1 MQFDGFDWDEGNWPK
16 CAKHGVS
23 KDEIE
28 FILTSGPI
36 VLPDRTYVGDETRYN
51 AVGVSDEGRHIFIV
65 FTYRH
70 AEDDILIRPLSAR
83 YMHKKEVDRYEQTKT
98 A

>member
-1 MQFDGFDWDEGNWPK
+1 MQFDGFDRDEGNWPK

-36 VLPDRTYVGDETRYN
+36 VLPDRTYVGDEARYN

-70 AEDDILIRPLSAR
+70 VEDDILIRPLSAR